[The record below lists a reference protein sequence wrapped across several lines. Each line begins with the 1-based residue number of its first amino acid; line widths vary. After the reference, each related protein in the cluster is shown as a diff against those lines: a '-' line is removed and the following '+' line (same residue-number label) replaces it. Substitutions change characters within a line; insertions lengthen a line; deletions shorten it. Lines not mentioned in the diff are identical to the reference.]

1 MLKGQRQAFIR
12 EELRKTGFVT
22 LENLAAQMGSSY
34 STVRR
39 DIDELAEAGAL
50 TRVHGGAVATSAPNT
65 SYEPPF
71 DVRRDLYD
79 DEKSRIA
86 RVAHDL
92 IRPNETILLS
102 GGTTVL
108 ALAKTLKDISPL
120 YIGTNDLIS
129 AMELSAA
136 EGVDLMVFGG
146 NLRKHHYSLNGYFT
160 ESMIRQIH
168 ADKVFIGVDA
178 VDFNIGVMNFSAE
191 EIQTKKD
198 MIKASHQ
205 TIILCDHSKFER
217 VAFINICQFSDVDT
231 IITGKELCQDYAEKI
246 NELGVKLIL
255 A

>member
-12 EELRKTGFVT
+12 EELKKSGFVT
-22 LENLAAQMGSSY
+22 IESLAAQMGSSH

-39 DIDELAEAGAL
+39 DIDELAENGTL
-50 TRVHGGAVATSAPNT
+50 IRVHGGAMAASTPNT

-71 DVRRDLYD
+71 EVRRDLYD
-79 DEKSRIA
+79 DEKTRIA
-86 RVAHDL
+86 QVAHDL

-129 AMELSAA
+129 AMELSAT
-136 EGVDLMVFGG
+136 EGVELMVFGG

-160 ESMIRQIH
+160 EIMIRQIH

-178 VDFNIGVMNFSAE
+178 IDFNIGVMNFSAE

-217 VAFINICQFSDVDT
+217 VAFINICQFSDVDI
-231 IITGKELCQDYAEKI
+231 IITGKELCPDYVEKI